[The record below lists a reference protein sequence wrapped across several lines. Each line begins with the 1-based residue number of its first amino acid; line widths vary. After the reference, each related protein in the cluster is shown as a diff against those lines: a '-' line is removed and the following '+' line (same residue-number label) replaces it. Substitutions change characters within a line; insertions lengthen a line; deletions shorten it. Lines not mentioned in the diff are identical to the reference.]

1 MLTSHPF
8 FIKQG
13 CNPFREEPERCA
25 GCPIGLSCAPHIVE
39 KSKDAAMAR
48 RAAAVIRYRNPTLVG
63 RLLRELDYALL
74 ECAYRGWWTEG
85 LGL

>member
-1 MLTSHPF
+1 MDQRALVLSNL
-8 FIKQG
+8 KQIRFVNRTG
-13 CNPFREEPERCA
+13 VA
-25 GCPIGLSCAPHIVE
+25 LSGEFTCDE